1 MKQKPN
7 RLFSRAAMVLL
18 MMLLTATTAWAEEVM
33 VPYAVTYNTTKEIT
47 TLTHNGGNYESVTW
61 DYISGTNSTPWNAGA
76 THGVDDE
83 YDITFKPNKYLTL
96 VGSEIRTSA
105 ETKFTVTVSGTN
117 AYFIK
122 SASIGG
128 VTANAGLNAK
138 SLDVTVPDNTYIR
151 GFGSFV

>member
-18 MMLLTATTAWAEEVM
+18 MMLLTATTAWATEVTA
-33 VPYAVTYNTTKEIT
+33 VYALTYSTLTQKT

-61 DYISGTNSTPWNAGA
+61 DYMSGTNSTPWNGGS

-83 YDITFKPNKYLTL
+83 YDITFEPNKYLTL

-105 ETKFTVTVSGTN
+105 ETKFTVTVGDN
-117 AYFIK
+117 AYY
-122 SASIGG
+122 
-128 VTANAGLNAK
+128 
-138 SLDVTVPDNTYIR
+138 P
-151 GFGSFV
+151 